1 MQFNYSV
8 IIPYRDKYNLLIK
21 GINSIPD
28 RSDIQIIIVDNT
40 PQPLSCEQV
49 PIKHNCSVVY
59 TISSPTKGAGG
70 ARNEGL
76 KYAEGKYLLFLDAD
90 DYFTPDAFSF
100 FDAYVDKKYDIV
112 FFKPTSIKLND
123 GTSSNRHVTYAN
135 FVDSYLSRGEEDN
148 LRFWYTVPWGKMIS
162 TYLVRKHSIQFD
174 ETFASNDLMFS
185 VKTGFYASNITASTD
200 VVYVV
205 TESGAGGS
213 IDKTKTKE
221 AQFARYTVAVSQYE
235 FMSKVGRKDQR
246 FSLLSYILRSWK
258 DFGFSEFLKYLHYAR
273 SHRANIFVNLFK

>member
-1 MQFNYSV
+1 MQYNYSV
-8 IIPYRDKYNLLIK
+8 IIPYRDKYDLFLK
-21 GINSIPD
+21 AVDSVPD
-28 RSDIQIIIVDNT
+28 RNDIQIIIVDNA
-40 PQPLSCEQV
+40 PEPLGQKGV
-49 PIKHNCSVVY
+49 PVKKNATVCYITSA
-59 TISSPTKGAGG
+59 PARGAGG

-76 KYAEGKYLLFLDAD
+76 KRVEGRFLLFLDAD
-90 DYFTPDAFSF
+90 DYFTTEAFSF
-100 FDAYVDKKYDIV
+100 FDAYADKNYDIV
-112 FFKPTSIKLND
+112 FFKPTSIKLSD
-123 GTSSNRHVTYAN
+123 GTLSNRHVTYAK

-148 LRFWYTVPWGKMIS
+148 LRYWYTVPWGKMIS
-162 TYLVRKHSIQFD
+162 TYLVRNHSIQFD

-185 VKTGFYASNITASTD
+185 VKTGFYASNITASND

-205 TESGAGGS
+205 TESGVGGS
-213 IDKTKTKE
+213 IDKTRTKE